1 MATPKKMRAKSIGH
15 YILGKTIGEGTFGK
29 VKLGTHI
36 LTGEKVAV
44 KILEK
49 ERIVDVADVQRG
61 GRPCTPAFPPNMSS
75 ISSSMSRKSA

>member
-1 MATPKKMRAKSIGH
+1 MRAGGH

-36 LTGEKVAV
+36 LTGEKALPAWTVLQSDGGALCQVAV

-49 ERIVDVADVQRG
+49 ERIVAG
-61 GRPCTPAFPPNMSS
+61 TLS
-75 ISSSMSRKSA
+75 